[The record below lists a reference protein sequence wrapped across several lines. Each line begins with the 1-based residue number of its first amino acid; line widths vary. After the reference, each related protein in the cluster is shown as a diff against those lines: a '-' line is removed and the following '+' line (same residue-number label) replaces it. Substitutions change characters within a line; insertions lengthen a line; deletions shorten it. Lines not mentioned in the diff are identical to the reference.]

1 MMNTKVL
8 IIEDEAIIAR
18 DLQMMIE
25 KEGFRVVAIVRT
37 LEEVVTVFRTHQPD
51 LILSDVYLND
61 DISGL
66 DIVRELL
73 SIRSVPVIFNTA
85 YSNDELISRVSNL
98 QNVFYLTK
106 PYTSS
111 QVLATLKIA
120 VNKIPPDGLPRVSHR
135 EKQIV
140 DLLVRGRSSCEIAAD
155 LNISVETVK
164 THRKHIFS
172 KFGVNSA
179 TQLVSKILQYGGSY

>member
-1 MMNTKVL
+1 MSTKVL

-25 KEGFRVVAIVRT
+25 KEGYQVVAIVRA
-37 LEEVVTVFRTHQPD
+37 LEEARSIFRTHQPD

-61 DISGL
+61 EVSGL

-73 SIRSVPVIFNTA
+73 AIRSVPVIFNTA
-85 YSNDELISRVSNL
+85 YSNDELIKSVSNL
-98 QNVFYLTK
+98 ANVFYLTK
-106 PYTSS
+106 PYTST

-120 VNKIPPDGLPRVSHR
+120 VNKIPPDALPKISHR

-155 LNISVETVK
+155 LNISIETVK
-164 THRKHIFS
+164 THRKHIFA
-172 KFGVNSA
+172 KYNVNSA
-179 TQLVSKILQYGGSY
+179 TQLISKILQYGGSY